1 QFDPL
6 PIESKS
12 AATVVLMLSSPEEEV
27 LAKACEAIHR
37 YAEKGD
43 ENKGTLVGLGA
54 VEPLAR
60 LISHED
66 KVVRRNAIMALGVMA
81 AHNDVKRH
89 LKKLDII
96 PSVIGRLLPEEDVV
110 IHEFASL
117 CLAYLSVDY
126 TSKVQIFD
134 HDGLD
139 PLIHLLSSPDPDVK
153 KNSVECI
160 YHLVQD
166 FPSRSAVRELN
177 GIPPLL
183 ELLKSE
189 FPIIQQLTLTTL
201 ALITND
207 GENRV
212 ALRANQGLE
221 RLLEFLGAKEFSDL
235 HVEAL
240 QVISN
245 CLEDKEAMHLIQ
257 ETGGLDKLLQFAE
270 TATLPEVQMNAT
282 KAISRA
288 AQDSENRKIL
298 HEHDVEKTLVS
309 LLAVDHDGVRIAACL
324 AIAVMCDLLA
334 SKDSFRNHEGVRPV
348 VQLLSSENGEVKE
361 AAALALSKLTH
372 SNQLNAYAVFEA
384 EGEEPLV
391 QQLSD
396 ARDGAVAYAA
406 AVLTNM
412 AAQETL
418 RPGILAHGVTP
429 ALTEALQSGNSLV
442 LSKAALAVA
451 ALACDSEGRA
461 ELRNAGG
468 LIPLVKLLNSNNT
481 EVRRN
486 ACWAALVCAN
496 DEPTAVEL
504 CKLGALEIL
513 QDINLSS
520 NRRNKFSEAALLK
533 LLDSNLS
540 IKYSLTGYLSP
551 TDLITDGFYDP
562 GQVKPGHRILT
573 LEDLSKQ
580 EVNQHR
586 PVILVDC
593 KPHEHPKAITDHKK
607 EQYINLSIFSKN
619 HRSNTSKTTIK
630 WVSTESAPIDEKQQ
644 DGLGATR
651 SPSVLSKS
659 STKEKTPSHAFRI
672 KFVYDI
678 LYIHP
683 TVLIDLKDLPLSSF
697 KSNDYAIKGKNKGKR
712 DDEKQKDEDEIKSPQ
727 ETVTENKPGIPS
739 SDSAF
744 HALVTEAAKA
754 VLPLRDTREQVIGLA
769 KLVADAMGGDVERD
783 KLHEFSWELHLS
795 ELKYELKSNIVPIGK
810 IKKGIFYHRAL
821 LFKVALADRIGI
833 NCSLVRGEYNR
844 AWNEVVIVEGS
855 PKIPGPRLQ
864 PKTYIVDLIHRPGR
878 LMKNSSPE
886 AIQYQTI

>member
-1 QFDPL
+1 MMGKKVKKEEEPPAKDVFDPL

-81 AHNDVKRH
+81 AHSDVKRH

-153 KNSVECI
+153 KNAVECI
-160 YHLVQD
+160 YNLVQD

-212 ALRANQGLE
+212 ALRENQGLE

-334 SKDSFRNHEGVRPV
+334 SKDSFRNHGVRPV

-361 AAALALSKLTH
+361 AAALALSKLTQ

-429 ALTEALQSGNSLV
+429 ALAEALQSGNSLV
-442 LSKAALAVA
+442 LGNAALAVA

-468 LIPLVKLLNSNNT
+468 LVPLVKLLNSNNT
-481 EVRRN
+481 EVRCN

-586 PVILVDC
+586 PVILVDG
-593 KPHEHPKAITDHKK
+593 KPHE
-607 EQYINLSIFSKN
+607 Q
-619 HRSNTSKTTIK
+619 
-630 WVSTESAPIDEKQQ
+630 VSTESAPIDEKQQ

-659 STKEKTPSHAFRI
+659 STKEKT
-672 KFVYDI
+672 
-678 LYIHP
+678 
-683 TVLIDLKDLPLSSF
+683 
-697 KSNDYAIKGKNKGKR
+697 KGKNKGKK

-727 ETVTENKPGIPS
+727 ETITENKPGIPS

-744 HALVTEAAKA
+744 HALVSEAAKA
-754 VLPLRDTREQVIGLA
+754 VLPLHDTREQVIGLA

-821 LFKVALADRIGI
+821 LFKALADRIGI
-833 NCSLVRGEYNR
+833 NCSLVRGDYNR
-844 AWNEVVIVEGS
+844 AWNEVAIVEGS
-855 PKIPGPRLQ
+855 PKVPGPRLQ

>member
-1 QFDPL
+1 MGKKVKKEEEPPAKDVFDPL

-81 AHNDVKRH
+81 AHSDVKRH

-153 KNSVECI
+153 KNAVECI
-160 YHLVQD
+160 YNLVQD

-212 ALRANQGLE
+212 ALRENQGLE

-361 AAALALSKLTH
+361 AAALALSKLTQ

-429 ALTEALQSGNSLV
+429 ALAEALQSGNSLV
-442 LSKAALAVA
+442 LGNAALAVA

-468 LIPLVKLLNSNNT
+468 LVPLVKLLNSNNT

-586 PVILVDC
+586 PVILVDG
-593 KPHEHPKAITDHKK
+593 KPHE
-607 EQYINLSIFSKN
+607 Q
-619 HRSNTSKTTIK
+619 
-630 WVSTESAPIDEKQQ
+630 VSTESAPIDEKQQ

-659 STKEKTPSHAFRI
+659 STKEKTPS
-672 KFVYDI
+672 
-678 LYIHP
+678 
-683 TVLIDLKDLPLSSF
+683 
-697 KSNDYAIKGKNKGKR
+697 KGKNKGKK

-727 ETVTENKPGIPS
+727 ETITENKPGIPS

-744 HALVTEAAKA
+744 HALVSEAAKA
-754 VLPLRDTREQVIGLA
+754 VLPLHDTREQVIGLA

-821 LFKVALADRIGI
+821 LFKALADRIGI
-833 NCSLVRGEYNR
+833 NCSLVRGDYNR
-844 AWNEVVIVEGS
+844 AWNEVAIVEGS
-855 PKIPGPRLQ
+855 PKVPGPRLQ

>member
-1 QFDPL
+1 MGKKVKKEEEPPAKDVFDPL

-81 AHNDVKRH
+81 AHSDVKRH

-153 KNSVECI
+153 KNAVECI
-160 YHLVQD
+160 YNLVQD

-212 ALRANQGLE
+212 ALRENQGLE

-361 AAALALSKLTH
+361 AAALALSKLTQ

-429 ALTEALQSGNSLV
+429 ALAEALQSGNSLV
-442 LSKAALAVA
+442 LGNAALAVA

-468 LIPLVKLLNSNNT
+468 LVPLVKLLNSNNT
-481 EVRRN
+481 EVRCN

-586 PVILVDC
+586 PVILVDG
-593 KPHEHPKAITDHKK
+593 KPHEQSPKAITDHKK
-607 EQYINLSIFSKN
+607 FHDGSWV
-619 HRSNTSKTTIK
+619 SNNSSLNVTPTVCKTYSSYQR
-630 WVSTESAPIDEKQQ
+630 VSTESAPIDEKQQ

-659 STKEKTPSHAFRI
+659 STKEKT
-672 KFVYDI
+672 
-678 LYIHP
+678 
-683 TVLIDLKDLPLSSF
+683 
-697 KSNDYAIKGKNKGKR
+697 KGKNKGKK

-727 ETVTENKPGIPS
+727 ETITENKPGIPS

-744 HALVTEAAKA
+744 HALVSEAAKA
-754 VLPLRDTREQVIGLA
+754 VLPLHDTREQVIGLA

-821 LFKVALADRIGI
+821 LFKALADRIGI
-833 NCSLVRGEYNR
+833 NCSLVRGDYNR
-844 AWNEVVIVEGS
+844 AWNEVAIVEGS
-855 PKIPGPRLQ
+855 PKVPGPRLQ

>member
-1 QFDPL
+1 MMGKKVKKEEEPPAKDVFDPL

-81 AHNDVKRH
+81 AHSDVKRH

-153 KNSVECI
+153 KNAVECI
-160 YHLVQD
+160 YNLVQD

-212 ALRANQGLE
+212 ALRENQGLE

-334 SKDSFRNHEGVRPV
+334 SKDSFRNHGVRPV

-361 AAALALSKLTH
+361 AAALALSKLTQ

-429 ALTEALQSGNSLV
+429 ALAEALQSGNSLV
-442 LSKAALAVA
+442 LGNAALAVA

-468 LIPLVKLLNSNNT
+468 LVPLVKLLNSNNT

-586 PVILVDC
+586 PVILVDG
-593 KPHEHPKAITDHKK
+593 KPHE
-607 EQYINLSIFSKN
+607 Q
-619 HRSNTSKTTIK
+619 
-630 WVSTESAPIDEKQQ
+630 VSTESAPIDEKQQ

-659 STKEKTPSHAFRI
+659 STKEKTPS
-672 KFVYDI
+672 
-678 LYIHP
+678 
-683 TVLIDLKDLPLSSF
+683 
-697 KSNDYAIKGKNKGKR
+697 KGKNKGKK

-727 ETVTENKPGIPS
+727 ETITENKPGIPS

-744 HALVTEAAKA
+744 HALVSEAAKA
-754 VLPLRDTREQVIGLA
+754 VLPLHDTREQVIGLA

-821 LFKVALADRIGI
+821 LFKALADRIGI
-833 NCSLVRGEYNR
+833 NCSLVRGDYNR
-844 AWNEVVIVEGS
+844 AWNEVAIVEGS
-855 PKIPGPRLQ
+855 PKVPGPRLQ